1 MTDSTHPAGHILQAF
16 HDGELESSL
25 VADVE
30 SHCEECAACRAELAD
45 LERVEQFLAA
55 SPAPEL
61 PRTVW
66 HRVRPGRPSEPRF
79 KPAFGIAACAFGIIL
94 GLLLGPVPFTAE
106 KAGTVLAQAETVS
119 LWDGGTTSPLLAVFQ
134 SSQN

>member
-16 HDGELESSL
+16 HDGELDSSL

-30 SHCEECAACRAELAD
+30 SHCKKCEACRAELAD
-45 LERVEQFLAA
+45 LERMEQMLAA

-61 PRTVW
+61 PRTIW

-79 KPAFGIAACAFGIIL
+79 KPAFGIAACALGIIL
-94 GLLLGPVPFTAE
+94 GLLLGPVQFNSD
-106 KAGTVLAQAETVS
+106 KAGSDLALSETVN
-119 LWDGGTTSPLLAVFQ
+119 LWDGGTTSPLLAVYQ
-134 SSQN
+134 TSQN